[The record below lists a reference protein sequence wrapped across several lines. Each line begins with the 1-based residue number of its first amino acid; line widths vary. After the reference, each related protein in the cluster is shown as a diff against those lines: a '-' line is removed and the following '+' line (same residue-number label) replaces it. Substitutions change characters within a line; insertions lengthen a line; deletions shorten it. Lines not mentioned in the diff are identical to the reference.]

1 MDKNFDPK
9 GTYYNNPNYE
19 QGLTLVGGIHPTTI
33 VLQQGDS
40 GFSSDAVITATHNP
54 GSGKLRFEVRDA
66 LDVNG
71 SATATE
77 SDINMRYAPSDL
89 IVLNNNTVVAAAEG
103 QTDWGY
109 GFGGEINVL
118 KVTEIGGP
126 RPYALEI
133 TNSSPLPAGA
143 FQVDLVVN
151 ASGGFHAVWVIDA
164 NYATSAYASG
174 EHHAVDMDKTVQFA
188 EFDKFGNIS
197 WEGIRNLKTG
207 EHINQPSLTFSDD
220 GKLNIIY
227 QYMDDTAGSEIGI
240 ISDIYS
246 DVNSEP
252 SGGGKVLLWSMN
264 DLGLGNDLTFD
275 IGETFI
281 GQAATGTALIY
292 DDEDTLN
299 DNAGTKA
306 ELTSQVIL
314 ASTSSRIGTGGV
326 TAIKGYTVQNTATG
340 ETFKVSIIGGSS
352 NRSPEQK
359 IDQGYDGENV
369 RYTWAQDRYF
379 VFSEKPFQPDANYK
393 IIAESDQA
401 ELIYQGVS
409 YDTTGNTSYTE
420 LASGIMIY
428 ENEDFDDRYFAG
440 GNYNYQHRD
449 WRYDEYTHPTGE
461 FVRVGSGSSQ
471 DFYSDSDDNYLGV
484 RSENKPTVSDGI
496 LNQEIYKDYVFAP
509 GEEKIFLSFD
519 FLRFDDWQG
528 NKFAVFMDDQQIIE
542 HMPVIGDP
550 GASDQPFS
558 FTTDGVEYSG
568 TYSITLKEEG
578 DLYQQKDQYGL
589 NKDDQLFSIKIIM
602 NDPPINLK
610 LGIGTDLNG
619 WYARSNYGIDDI
631 LVANGPVC
639 FARGTLIKTHCRR
652 GQGRGSDCRR

>member
-1 MDKNFDPK
+1 
-9 GTYYNNPNYE
+9 
-19 QGLTLVGGIHPTTI
+19 
-33 VLQQGDS
+33 
-40 GFSSDAVITATHNP
+40 
-54 GSGKLRFEVRDA
+54 
-66 LDVNG
+66 
-71 SATATE
+71 
-77 SDINMRYAPSDL
+77 
-89 IVLNNNTVVAAAEG
+89 
-103 QTDWGY
+103 
-109 GFGGEINVL
+109 
-118 KVTEIGGP
+118 
-126 RPYALEI
+126 
-133 TNSSPLPAGA
+133 
-143 FQVDLVVN
+143 
-151 ASGGFHAVWVIDA
+151 
-164 NYATSAYASG
+164 
-174 EHHAVDMDKTVQFA
+174 
-188 EFDKFGNIS
+188 
-197 WEGIRNLKTG
+197 
-207 EHINQPSLTFSDD
+207 
-220 GKLNIIY
+220 
-227 QYMDDTAGSEIGI
+227 MDDTAGSEIGI

-252 SGGGKVLLWSMN
+252 SGGGKVLLWSMH

-275 IGETFI
+275 IGETFT

-379 VFSEKPFQPDANYK
+379 VSSEKPFQPDANYK

-461 FVRVGSGSSQ
+461 FVRVGSG
-471 DFYSDSDDNYLGV
+471 
-484 RSENKPTVSDGI
+484 
-496 LNQEIYKDYVFAP
+496 VFS
-509 GEEKIFLSFD
+509 GFLF
-519 FLRFDDWQG
+519 
-528 NKFAVFMDDQQIIE
+528 
-542 HMPVIGDP
+542 
-550 GASDQPFS
+550 
-558 FTTDGVEYSG
+558 
-568 TYSITLKEEG
+568 
-578 DLYQQKDQYGL
+578 
-589 NKDDQLFSIKIIM
+589 
-602 NDPPINLK
+602 
-610 LGIGTDLNG
+610 
-619 WYARSNYGIDDI
+619 
-631 LVANGPVC
+631 
-639 FARGTLIKTHCRR
+639 
-652 GQGRGSDCRR
+652 

>member
-1 MDKNFDPK
+1 M
-9 GTYYNNPNYE
+9 
-19 QGLTLVGGIHPTTI
+19 
-33 VLQQGDS
+33 
-40 GFSSDAVITATHNP
+40 
-54 GSGKLRFEVRDA
+54 
-66 LDVNG
+66 
-71 SATATE
+71 
-77 SDINMRYAPSDL
+77 MR
-89 IVLNNNTVVAAAEG
+89 N
-103 QTDWGY
+103 
-109 GFGGEINVL
+109 
-118 KVTEIGGP
+118 
-126 RPYALEI
+126 
-133 TNSSPLPAGA
+133 
-143 FQVDLVVN
+143 
-151 ASGGFHAVWVIDA
+151 
-164 NYATSAYASG
+164 
-174 EHHAVDMDKTVQFA
+174 
-188 EFDKFGNIS
+188 
-197 WEGIRNLKTG
+197 
-207 EHINQPSLTFSDD
+207 
-220 GKLNIIY
+220 
-227 QYMDDTAGSEIGI
+227 
-240 ISDIYS
+240 
-246 DVNSEP
+246 
-252 SGGGKVLLWSMN
+252 
-264 DLGLGNDLTFD
+264 
-275 IGETFI
+275 
-281 GQAATGTALIY
+281 
-292 DDEDTLN
+292 TLN

-379 VFSEKPFQPDANYK
+379 VSSEKPFQPDANYK

-610 LGIGTDLNG
+610 LGIGTDLDG
-619 WYARSNYGIDDI
+619 WYARS
-631 LVANGPVC
+631 
-639 FARGTLIKTHCRR
+639 TLWHRRRIGCEWPCMLCPRHAYQNPRRR
-652 GQGRGSDCRR
+652 GQGRGSECWR